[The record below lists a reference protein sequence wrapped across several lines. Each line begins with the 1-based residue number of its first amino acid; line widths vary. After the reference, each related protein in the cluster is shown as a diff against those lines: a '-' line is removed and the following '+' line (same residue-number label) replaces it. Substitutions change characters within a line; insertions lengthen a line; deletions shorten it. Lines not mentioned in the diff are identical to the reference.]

1 LLAEN
6 VPGVIYLCRDDE
18 NFTNIFI
25 SANIEKITG
34 YPPADFLNGTTDVVQ
49 LIHPDDRD
57 AVDQLFRAPYATG
70 QASHSSTGSSTDRA
84 KSAG

>member
-34 YPPADFLNGTTDVVQ
+34 YRPRLPERNDPTWC
-49 LIHPDDRD
+49 
-57 AVDQLFRAPYATG
+57 
-70 QASHSSTGSSTDRA
+70 S
-84 KSAG
+84 